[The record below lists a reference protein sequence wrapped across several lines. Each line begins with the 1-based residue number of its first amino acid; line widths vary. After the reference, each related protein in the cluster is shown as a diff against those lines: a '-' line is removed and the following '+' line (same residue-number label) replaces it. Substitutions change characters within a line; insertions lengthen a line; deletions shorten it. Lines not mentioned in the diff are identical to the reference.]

1 MGGGKGK
8 EGEGE
13 GEEESRPILKA
24 SSSSSRQD
32 TKENDAEGVANP
44 AEEGKEERRGL
55 LREAA
60 TRMVRRLKESV
71 AMLERGG
78 GGEDGDE
85 DDTED
90 EKNRRNRNRLR
101 KAKKSDAV
109 GNGGG
114 DKKAMVGAN
123 LLQNKNAFSLRNFPT
138 FLKGRREQQTWL
150 QQLRRQRRRRWRRQR
165 WAEGVRQDQQD
176 AAHQHFLPS
185 PGKKKTISSTYCT
198 LTNIISSG
206 RLRGHPGPN
215 IIRPPRCVRHRTRD
229 NHAAIPGGGRRVA
242 HRVIRK

>member
-1 MGGGKGK
+1 MGGGKGG

-24 SSSSSRQD
+24 SSSSSSSSRQD

-44 AEEGKEERRGL
+44 AEEGKEGSRRGL
-55 LREAA
+55 LRESAS
-60 TRMVRRLKESV
+60 RMVRRLKESV

-185 PGKKKTISSTYCT
+185 PGKKRSINSTYCT
-198 LTNIISSG
+198 LTKI
-206 RLRGHPGPN
+206 
-215 IIRPPRCVRHRTRD
+215 
-229 NHAAIPGGGRRVA
+229 
-242 HRVIRK
+242 